1 MGVNACERMKE
12 GGIEAKKTTITLV
25 PIKDIWTPPRGHP
38 LWHPRAEDP
47 LDEELCENIVKERK
61 IKKPLVVRDDGVV
74 KGKRRLVLLDGAR
87 RTVNGRE
94 AEKRLRKAGVIGKT
108 DSLYVKVEFFTGDD
122 SAFLLERLR
131 LNDDPLKK
139 SDRASVLAITAKQLN
154 DLHTPLEAIVAA
166 MPRIVAGKREVE
178 ALLEWDNLV
187 PEAAKR
193 FDEGLSLCFLRNVLD
208 APREKQV
215 EVADKLATSGVK
227 TAAGAT
233 RLLREAAES
242 ENGNESEGAE
252 TGSSV
257 RLRPRKFIMSLRE
270 SLEKREA
277 ATGRIPACNPIRL
290 LEFLLGSDKAIE
302 NWEDIREAAIDAGW
316 KQP

>member
-12 GGIEAKKTTITLV
+12 GGIEAKKTTIPLV
-25 PIKDIWTPPRGHP
+25 PIKDIWTPPSGHP

-47 LDEELCENIVKERK
+47 IDEELCENIVKERK

-74 KGKRRLVLLDGAR
+74 KGKRRLTLLDGAR

-94 AEKRLRKAGVIGKT
+94 AEKRLRKAGILGKT

-122 SAFLLERLR
+122 AAFLLERLR
-131 LNDDPLKK
+131 LNADPLKK
-139 SDRASVLAITAKQLN
+139 PDRASVLAITAKQLH

-166 MPRIVAGKREVE
+166 MPRVVAGKREVE

-187 PEAAKR
+187 PEVATR

-233 RLLREAAES
+233 RLLRERSEQ
-242 ENGNESEGAE
+242 ENGDESEGAE

-257 RLRPRKFIMSLRE
+257 RLRPRKFIISLRE
-270 SLEKREA
+270 SLEKRLSE
-277 ATGRIPACNPIRL
+277 TGRSPIVCPIKL
-290 LEFLLGSDKAIE
+290 LEFLLGNDASIK
-302 NWEDIREAAIDAGW
+302 NWDDVREAAIAAGW